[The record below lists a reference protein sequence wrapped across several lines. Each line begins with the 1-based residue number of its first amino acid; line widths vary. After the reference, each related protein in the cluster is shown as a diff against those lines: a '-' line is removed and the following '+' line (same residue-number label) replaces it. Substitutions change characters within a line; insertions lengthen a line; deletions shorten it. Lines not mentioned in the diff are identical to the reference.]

1 MRTPLD
7 IYVYIFVR
15 MYLCGFG
22 LVVCLYDWYAYEYGG
37 SPSLFVEPLGSFVG
51 GPPLLYL
58 VEQEFISFTR
68 R

>member
-1 MRTPLD
+1 M
-7 IYVYIFVR
+7 YIFVR